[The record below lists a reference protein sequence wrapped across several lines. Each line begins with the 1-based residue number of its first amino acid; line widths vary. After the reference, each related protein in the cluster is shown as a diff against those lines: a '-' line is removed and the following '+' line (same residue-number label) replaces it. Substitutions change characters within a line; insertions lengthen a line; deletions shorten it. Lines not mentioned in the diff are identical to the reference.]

1 MRLLK
6 RDSEAALLSDS
17 ALAQRL
23 ETIVG
28 RTLVEKAIHERR
40 QPIPSGRL
48 IASR

>member
-1 MRLLK
+1 MRLSK
-6 RDSEAALLSDS
+6 RDTEEALLSDS

-40 QPIPSGRL
+40 QPIPSGRD
-48 IASR
+48 